1 MIEMVAFDGDDTLW
15 HNETIFTVTQ
25 EQFRTLMQSFVAPDV
40 IEERLV
46 ATEMKNLKLFG
57 YGIKGFVL
65 SMIETAIELSNER
78 VTAHEIQEIIDAG
91 RAMLQHPVELLPGVA
106 EAVAEVSEH
115 HRVMLITKGDLL
127 DQESKL
133 ARSGL
138 AERFSAVEIVSEKNP
153 ATYQRILRR
162 LDIAPQRFVMVGN
175 SLRSDVVPAL
185 DIGAFGVHIPYHT
198 TWIAERVEDEAA
210 VRRRPGFHHLDSASE
225 LPALLG
231 RLDSSIES
239 SS

>member
-1 MIEMVAFDGDDTLW
+1 MVAFDGDDTLW
-15 HNETIFTVTQ
+15 HNEPIFTLTQ
-25 EQFRTLMQSFVAPDV
+25 ERLTALMQPFVAREV

-46 ATEMKNLKLFG
+46 ATEVKNLRLFG
-57 YGIKGFVL
+57 YGIKAFTL
-65 SMIETAIELSNER
+65 SMIETAIEITEGR
-78 VTAHEIQEIIDAG
+78 VSGHQIQAIIDAG
-91 RAMLQHPVELLPGVA
+91 RAALEHPVELLAGIA
-106 EAVAEVSEH
+106 DAISEVSKT
-115 HRVMLITKGDLL
+115 RKVMLITKGDLL

-198 TWIAERVEDEAA
+198 TWIAERVEDETA